1 VTIDQARRLQAVSRW
16 HRRIAL
22 VVVAWLV
29 FLALTGL
36 AVNHANGWGLD
47 RARLAAPLQRL
58 IYGIEPEVSS
68 YCESFPQAGE
78 ECARV
83 FASLELPFGRLLVAD
98 SSLLLLDGEGSLV
111 ERLPAAMTGLTT
123 IDAALVNGDAVF
135 LRGGDRVVRAGS
147 DLVEFEPVANE
158 VAIPAGSAWQA
169 RPESATGVSWERF
182 LLDLH
187 AARFLGPLATWF
199 NDLMAVLILLLAAS
213 GAWLHRLKRGGNG
226 R

>member
-1 VTIDQARRLQAVSRW
+1 MTINEARRLKAVARW

-22 VVVAWLV
+22 VVMAWLA
-29 FLALTGL
+29 FLALTGIT
-36 AVNHANGWGLD
+36 VNHANGWGLD

-58 IYGIEPEVSS
+58 VYGIETSTPAW
-68 YCESFPQAGE
+68 CEDFPQAGD

-83 FASLELPFGRLLVAD
+83 FAGFEMPFGRLLVAD

-123 IDAALVNGDAVF
+123 IDAALANENAVF
-135 LRGGDRVVRAGS
+135 LRGGDRVVRADS
-147 DLVEFEPVANE
+147 DLVEFEQVVDDGGFPGE
-158 VAIPAGSAWQA
+158 PAWQE
-169 RPESATGVSWERF
+169 RPKSAAGVTWERF
-182 LLDLH
+182 VLDLH

-199 NDLMAVLILLLAAS
+199 NDLMAALILLLAAS
-213 GAWLHRLKRGGNG
+213 GAWLHRLKRNGNG

>member
-29 FLALTGL
+29 FLALTGFV
-36 AVNHANGWGLD
+36 VNHANGWGLD
-47 RARLAAPLQRL
+47 RARLAASLQRL
-58 IYGIEPEVSS
+58 VYGIEPEASS
-68 YCESFPQAGE
+68 YCEAFPQAGE

-98 SSLLLLDGEGSLV
+98 SSLLLLDEAGSLV
-111 ERLPAAMTGLTT
+111 ERLPAAMTGLTA
-123 IDAALVNGDAVF
+123 IDAAVADGDAVF
-135 LRGGDRVVRAGS
+135 LRGGGRVVRAGS
-147 DLVEFEPVANE
+147 DLVEFEPTANDG
-158 VAIPAGSAWQA
+158 ALPDGPAWQV
-169 RPESATGVSWERF
+169 RPESAAGVTWERF

-213 GAWLHRLKRGGNG
+213 GAWLHRLKRKGNG

>member
-22 VVVAWLV
+22 VVMAWLV

-47 RARLAAPLQRL
+47 RARLAASLQRL
-58 IYGIEPEVSS
+58 VYGIEQEIPS
-68 YCESFPQAGE
+68 YCEAFPQAGE

-83 FASLELPFGRLLVAD
+83 FAGLELPFGHLLVAD
-98 SSLLLLDGEGSLV
+98 NSLLLLDGEGSLV
-111 ERLPAAMTGLTT
+111 ERLPAVMTGLTT
-123 IDAALVNGDAVF
+123 IDAALADDDAVF
-135 LRGGDRVVRAGS
+135 LRGGDRLVRAGS
-147 DLVEFEPVANE
+147 DLVAFEPVASDG
-158 VAIPAGSAWQA
+158 ALPAEPAWQV
-169 RPESATGVSWERF
+169 RPDSAAGITWERF

-199 NDLMAVLILLLAAS
+199 NDLMALLILLLAAS
-213 GAWLHRLKRGGNG
+213 GAWLHRLKGNGNG